1 MTSLTDPAI
10 VFIIVLLIGIVAG
23 CLAQWATRTSW
34 LSKQI
39 IGTGRVYA
47 TSALVGIAGSFIGF
61 HIASLLKLSASGS
74 VVAFIGAAV
83 GAVVILWGWRMIRR

>member
-1 MTSLTDPAI
+1 MNSLADPAI

-23 CLAQWATRTSW
+23 WLAQWVTGTSW

-39 IGTGRVYA
+39 TGTGRVYV

-74 VVAFIGAAV
+74 IVPFVAAAV
-83 GAVVILWGWRMIRR
+83 GAAVILWGWRMIRI

>member
-1 MTSLTDPAI
+1 MNSLTDPVV

-23 CLAQWATRTSW
+23 CLAQWVTGTSW

-39 IGTGRVYA
+39 TGTGRVYV

-74 VVAFIGAAV
+74 IVPFIAVAV
-83 GAVVILWGWRMIRR
+83 GAAVILWGWRVIRV